1 MSYLQTAEELRK
13 AVVSFMAH
21 LDGADDSEKKD
32 AVVEIGHIINL
43 AVRCS
48 PRPVQGTCRKNIV
61 STAMRDFC
69 RVTMTREVDPTTGK
83 DFNKIHIEARQ

>member
-13 AVVSFMAH
+13 AIVSFMNF
-21 LDGADDSEKKD
+21 LDGAEDSEKKAA
-32 AVVEIGHIINL
+32 AVELGHIVNL

-61 STAMRDFC
+61 SAAVRDYC
-69 RVTMTREVDPTTGK
+69 RVSMTREVDPKTGK
-83 DFNKIHIEARQ
+83 EFNKIHIEAKE